1 MEIFGLDNVVHVQSL
16 V

>member
-1 MEIFGLDNVVHVQSL
+1 MEMFGLDNVVHGQSL